1 MELLK
6 STWWIEDP
14 IDFEHKKYILLAYLQ
29 KIEKKFF
36 ELEFSPY
43 LLHAE
48 TLYDDMLSFLEFF
61 YTFKD
66 SITSQ
71 RLLFDRE
78 TIGWIKEE
86 PPSID
91 ELDTFLEILEFA
103 TPLLKERIQQGK
115 RLWMENPTL
124 LW

>member
-6 STWWIEDP
+6 STWWIQDP

-78 TIGWIKEE
+78 TIGWVREE

-115 RLWMENPTL
+115 KWLSNPKVN
-124 LW
+124 